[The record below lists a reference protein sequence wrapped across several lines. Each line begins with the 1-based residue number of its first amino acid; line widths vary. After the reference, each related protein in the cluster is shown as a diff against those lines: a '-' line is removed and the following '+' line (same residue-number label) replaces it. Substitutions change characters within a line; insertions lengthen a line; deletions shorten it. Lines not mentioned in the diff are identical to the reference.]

1 MNEVFTKVWGRQG
14 APVGSAAHSGC
25 QPWEPS
31 PLQARRESGREE
43 SRNPERDAWR
53 ETVPGREQGD
63 RDPAFTLL
71 LGIHL
76 LLGLLMLEPTG
87 SRGRGALRFTP
98 WLVLQDGFGGAA
110 KEAHVTCPQ
119 TSFGQLA
126 WLGGGTGCTTLS
138 QQEPLLTSPPHPLF
152 TFICL
157 KTIRTNLSLIPWFHQ
172 TPQEAQTL
180 ITPSSQDPHLHKT
193 SETTRQSPD
202 PGLFNF

>member
-1 MNEVFTKVWGRQG
+1 MNEIFTKVWGRQG
-14 APVGSAAHSGC
+14 DPVGGAVHSGC

-43 SRNPERDAWR
+43 PRNPERDAWR
-53 ETVPGREQGD
+53 ETVPGREQGN

-76 LLGLLMLEPTG
+76 LLGLLTLEPTG
-87 SRGRGALRFTP
+87 SWGRGVLRFTP

-110 KEAHVTCPQ
+110 KEAHVTCPLDLLR
-119 TSFGQLA
+119 SACMAGRGDWMRHAFSA
-126 WLGGGTGCTTLS
+126 RPPP
-138 QQEPLLTSPPHPLF
+138 PLPSTPTVHLYL
-152 TFICL
+152 L
-157 KTIRTNLSLIPWFHQ
+157 KTIRTNLSLIPWLHQ